1 MMSGLRKPGKVRP
14 PKKIKD
20 GNTGGKSEHPPAQG
34 SDDDLY
40 DTGDICAP
48 ERDRDDEQRD
58 L

>member
-1 MMSGLRKPGKVRP
+1 MSGLRKKGKVGP
-14 PKKIKD
+14 PKPVKN
-20 GNTGGKSEHPPAQG
+20 GNAGKSNEQPAQAP
-34 SDDDLY
+34 DDDLY